1 MESLMKRK
9 CILVVDD
16 DPNVLRAMVRLLYD
30 ESYSVITADSALAAR
45 AVIEKEQVQLV
56 ISDAM
61 MPGMSGHE
69 LLAWVRIHY
78 PQIIRTLFTGK
89 ADLKTVMKAVNEGE
103 IYRFFTK
110 PWEPVELKL
119 SIKLGLEKYDI
130 EEERRLLLRTVQ
142 LQRNELARIE
152 EEFPGIGSIKRDMS
166 DAVLIDEMSEGE
178 IEDIKNWCKCQ
189 VG

>member
-1 MESLMKRK
+1 MKRK

-16 DPNVLRAMVRLLYD
+16 DPNVLRSMVRLFHD
-30 ESYSVITADSALAAR
+30 EEYSVVTAESALAAR
-45 AVIEKEQVQLV
+45 AVIEKEEVHLV

-61 MPGMSGHE
+61 MPGMSGHD

-78 PQIIRTLFTGK
+78 PQIIRTMFTGK
-89 ADLKTVMKAVNEGE
+89 ADLKTVMKAVNDGE

-110 PWEPVELKL
+110 PWDPDELKL

-130 EEERRLLLRTVQ
+130 EEERNLLLRTV
-142 LQRNELARIE
+142 LIQRNELARIE
-152 EEFPGIGSIKRDMS
+152 EEFPGIGAIKRDFS
-166 DAVLIDEMSEGE
+166 DAVLIDEMSESE

>member
-1 MESLMKRK
+1 MNSK

-16 DPNVLRAMVRLLYD
+16 DTNVLRSMVRLFDD
-30 ESYSVITADSALAAR
+30 EDYTVITADSAFKAQE
-45 AVIEKEQVQLV
+45 IIQKEQVHLI

-69 LLAWVRIHY
+69 LLAWVREEY
-78 PQIIRTLFTGK
+78 PQIIRTLFTGRT
-89 ADLKTVMKAVNEGE
+89 DVKTVMKAVNDGE

-110 PWEPVELKL
+110 PWDPDEMKL
-119 SIKLGLEKYDI
+119 SVKLGLEKYVI
-130 EEERRLLLRTVQ
+130 EEELRLLVRTVQ
-142 LQRNELARIE
+142 IQRNELARIE
-152 EEFPGIGSIKRDMS
+152 EEFPGIGSVKRDTS
-166 DAVLIDEMSEGE
+166 DAVLIEELSEGE

>member
-1 MESLMKRK
+1 MESAMKRK

-16 DPNVLRAMVRLLYD
+16 DPNVLRSMVRLFHD
-30 ESYSVITADSALAAR
+30 EDYLILTADSAAA
-45 AVIEKEQVQLV
+45 ATAIIEKERVHLI

-61 MPGMSGHE
+61 MPGTSGHE
-69 LLAWVRIHY
+69 LLAWVRTHY

-110 PWEPVELKL
+110 PWDSDEMKL
-119 SIKLGLEKYDI
+119 SIKLGLEKYDL
-130 EEERRLLLRTVQ
+130 EEERALLLRTVMI
-142 LQRNELARIE
+142 QRNELSRIE
-152 EEFPGIGSIKRDMS
+152 EEFPGIGSIKRDTS
-166 DAVLIDEMSEGE
+166 DAVLIDEMSEEE
-178 IEDIKNWCKCQ
+178 IEEIKNWCKCQ

>member
-1 MESLMKRK
+1 MERAMKK
-9 CILVVDD
+9 QCILVVDD
-16 DPNVLRAMVRLLYD
+16 DPNVLRAMARLFLD
-30 ESYSVITADSALAAR
+30 EDYTVITADSAQAAQ
-45 AVIEKEQVQLV
+45 AVIEKTPVHLV

-69 LLAWVRIHY
+69 LLAWVRKKY

-89 ADLKTVMKAVNEGE
+89 ADVKTVMKAVNEGE

-110 PWEPVELKL
+110 PWDPDELKL
-119 SIKLGLEKYDI
+119 SIKLGLEKYDL

-142 LQRNELARIE
+142 IQRSELARIE
-152 EEFPGIGSIKRDMS
+152 EEFPGIGSVKRDFS